1 VTPTSDGVPP
11 TSERTE
17 APTGSS
23 ATPPS
28 TPPRLPHEP
37 PIALEAL
44 PGTGGRVGTEPEDF
58 RVDEIPLYDFSGEGA
73 HTYVHVRKRDWTTR
87 DMIRSL
93 ADAAGVSDRDVGS
106 AGMKDRW
113 AVTSQW
119 LSFPETASDPA
130 TWKLEEGLEVLEVTR
145 HGNKLRTGHLRA
157 NRFSIRLQDCEADA
171 FEHAQAIVEAI
182 NEEGLPNY
190 FGPQRF
196 GNSGMNVERALRWI
210 GGQTRGPRKA
220 HIAKFNASVLQS
232 EVFNRYI
239 TARRELGL
247 DRLFL
252 GETVRLNGSGSIFT
266 VSDPTEDAPRLA
278 AGDIVLT
285 APMVGPKARIT
296 EGPLVELER
305 AAIEESGLD
314 ETILDRLSRF
324 GKGTRRDIVIFPE
337 GLSVEGENDG
347 RLVLSFVLPSGCY
360 ATQLAREFTRGTWL
374 EPRAR
379 LDA

>member
-1 VTPTSDGVPP
+1 
-11 TSERTE
+11 
-17 APTGSS
+17 
-23 ATPPS
+23 
-28 TPPRLPHEP
+28 
-37 PIALEAL
+37 L

-58 RVDEIPLYDFSGEGA
+58 RVDEVPLYDFSGEGP

-87 DMIRSL
+87 NMVRSL
-93 ADAAGVSDRDVGS
+93 ARAAGVSDRDVGS

-119 LSFPETASDPA
+119 LSFPEGCADPT
-130 TWKLEEGLEVLEVTR
+130 TWDLEDGLELLEVTR

-157 NRFSIRLQDCEADA
+157 NRFSIRLHDCG
-171 FEHAQAIVEAI
+171 EHALERAKAIVDAI
-182 NEEGLPNY
+182 NTRGLPNY

-196 GNSGMNVERALRWI
+196 GNAGMNLERSLHWLSGKI
-210 GGQTRGPRKA
+210 KGPRKA
-220 HIAKFNASVLQS
+220 HVAKFNASVLQS
-232 EVFNRYI
+232 EVFNRYV

-247 DRLFL
+247 DKLFR

-266 VSDPTEDAPRLA
+266 VEDVEAEAPRLA
-278 AGDIVLT
+278 AGYIVLT
-285 APMVGPKARIT
+285 APMVGPKARVS

-305 AAIEESGLD
+305 DAIAGAGLD
-314 ETILDRLSRF
+314 ETSLERLGKF

-337 GLSVEGENDG
+337 GLSVEGDG
-347 RLVLSFVLPSGCY
+347 DQLTLSFILPSGCY